1 MEKEDYA
8 VWCSDSV
15 TQVVNELLTD
25 KVNDAKAIKESL
37 TATGSYPEDFFRE
50 SLVVETRL
58 DVLEGLLSVLQGKA
72 WEEVDGE

>member
-1 MEKEDYA
+1 MEKEDYK
-8 VWCSDSV
+8 VWCGDSV
-15 TQVVNELLTD
+15 TQVVSELLTD
-25 KVNDAKAIKESL
+25 KVNDAKATKESL
-37 TATGSYPEDFFRE
+37 TATGSWPEEFYKE